1 MAKIIKT
8 ITFNFKWS
16 GDCTAL
22 RGFNVSLTTQGKTPT
37 EESIIAIHIDETEIK
52 PTYSCVLKNITLD
65 SSTIYTAWVQACY
78 PGKDS
83 DWKSS
88 GNLTA
93 SDDGSSTIASQT
105 QLNTT
110 NTNVSNV
117 TNKVT
122 NLQQTGLGMKV
133 NFSSFTLVDPGEI
146 YLHGFNSVTGASED
160 IDGWVW
166 WNGAKVTIPK
176 GMINPNDFI
185 YNNPIYVVYR
195 TSNSTK
201 YQVAYFTDQK
211 KWKYTTTPT
220 KGTVSDWTWNPTTD
234 IILCSFIEPNNE
246 GSLVSSLLYTP
257 PKSSEDVTVSNE
269 INNKI
274 KDVQDNLDNFDSTIT
289 GTFRDGIIEEAE
301 AKAIKQNLNIIQTDK
316 AQLDK
321 DYSTV
326 YGNSKLDGTT
336 KTNLSSAKTDYDSKY
351 NTLVITVNSAI
362 ADGKA
367 TTAEA
372 TAVNNA
378 FTNYKTS
385 IGTLKQRLQE
395 SLDYISTKKIDDLV
409 IGGRN
414 ILLDSGRVI
423 TTTTAYNVVNYRTS
437 SLKPNTKYTVVI
449 NGFTNSGNS
458 LGVWFNSGNDGG
470 IRFPAT
476 TVAKTQYIVVTTPS
490 SLTTTSVS
498 IFNYP
503 QASATNT
510 TINWACMYEGEIKP
524 PLDWSP
530 SPEDINNTI
539 SALGEDLQDQI
550 DGKIESYNQTTN
562 PADAWT
568 TAAIKTQHT
577 GDIWYNDSTKLTQ
590 RWSGTA
596 WMPLKDADAIAAQ
609 NLAQQKKRVFT
620 ATPTT
625 PYDVG
630 DLWVQGGTG
639 DIMKCKTALASG
651 SYNAAHWEKASKY
664 TDDTT
669 ANQAISNTILTP
681 ADKISFL
688 STYKDALKANDSLS
702 SSASLLDL
710 VNDPTYK
717 TSYVP
722 AYNALKSLLEVLV
735 GDISKQNS
743 TTVGWDKAG
752 YDTAYDKYVSAKENF
767 EKRIKDEIYKYAN
780 GEKGVSYENEKLLAS
795 WCADNNKLL
804 INGGKIYLKSISGE
818 SLMMNTITA
827 GNIAIGDFTN
837 YVTANPNIPD
847 TIKFSHTPYGEPH
860 ISDNYLCKANASDL
874 YFGLTDTSL
883 NSFTEGDELYFEFT
897 GRAASAT
904 TVTVI
909 ISARDKNKNYLFDR
923 QSEAI
928 TLTTTDKV
936 YSGTIKLTG
945 NWSTSPFYNI
955 GISNTAATKVQVF
968 AKNVIIRKKNAG
980 NMIVDGSITS
990 TNLATDAIKSRNYL
1004 ANSSGMFLNLLNGT
1018 IDSKNFKIDASG
1030 NLDITGRVI
1039 ATSGQIG
1046 GADGF
1051 NIVNGAIYRGAG
1063 VLGQGGSGNIYLGQ
1077 SGFSIENKLVYTSNS
1092 NTLQLNVDG
1101 LAIKGYN
1108 AATITYV
1115 DNGLGNKVNTSWM
1128 TQTNIFNTLTNN
1140 GATQGIY
1147 MNPTDKRIYINAEYI
1162 ATGVLADAAGNISWN
1177 LASGVLTAK
1186 KLSIDSTN
1194 FKLTESGVVTAKS
1207 GIIGG
1212 WNITTGS
1219 MNRQFTAN
1227 NKNYWLYFDTGTTSD
1242 AWAAF
1247 MLRTKATTASVW
1259 EDKFSIAWNGRMTA
1273 MDADVRGVINATSL
1287 QAKDDIKMYSAL
1299 TAAPATI
1306 LQLVKHGSASAT
1318 YDTLFIGDGLDP
1330 NSYLDIRR
1338 RTEFAENVLIKSG
1351 DLVVMNN
1358 ISASSIY
1365 TSNWFRSRGKTGWY
1379 SEDYA
1384 GGIRMEDASWVR
1396 TYGAKNF
1403 YCDKQI
1409 FAGTDLRADGR
1420 CMLQNI
1426 APSQGTSFKL
1436 TVNGVDAIDSRKD
1449 GTGQFFMSKMIYNRT
1464 YTGQSDVVITSA
1476 GTLGRRTSSSKRYK
1490 KDITYLS
1497 NPEITPPP
1505 KRSRTTRSIKSFTN
1519 PESVLNIPV
1528 ANYKYIDGYVSG
1540 GDYDGDPIL
1549 GFIAEDIDAVFPEA
1563 VVYNTKFRDI
1573 VTNVEY
1579 TYDQLTNI
1587 TKIRDEL
1594 ISHTVDALIK
1604 CYRTEHNLAG
1614 TGIIGDQR
1622 IMDNIEKNAKNIVNA
1637 TNPDIMGRCEEFI
1650 DYTSPERW
1658 NEKVIIPAMLY
1669 VAQQQRQH
1677 IKELNE
1683 RVNLLEITLSEK

>member
-1 MAKIIKT
+1 MAKIIKI

-37 EESIIAIHIDETEIK
+37 EESIITIHIDETEIK
-52 PTYSCVLKNITLD
+52 PAYSCVLKNITLD

-146 YLHGFNSVTGASED
+146 YLHGFNPVTGVSED

-166 WNGAKVTIPK
+166 WNGMKVTIPK

-185 YNNPIYVVYR
+185 YNNPIYVVFR

-211 KWKYTTTPT
+211 KWKYTTPT

-234 IILCSFIEPNNE
+234 IILCSFIEPSNE

-257 PKSSEDVTVSNE
+257 PKSPEDVTVSNE

-321 DYSTV
+321 DYSIV
-326 YGNSKLDGTT
+326 YGNTKLDGTA
-336 KTNLSSAKTDYDSKY
+336 KTNLNAAKTDYDSKY
-351 NTLVITVNSAI
+351 NTLVSTVNSAI

-367 TTAEA
+367 TSSEA

-395 SLDYISTKKIDDLV
+395 ALDYISTKKINDLV

-414 ILLDSGRVI
+414 LLLDSGRVI

-437 SLKPNTKYTVVI
+437 SLKPNTKYTFVI

-458 LGVWFNSGNDGG
+458 VGVWFNGG
-470 IRFPAT
+470 GAGGGTFPET
-476 TVAKTQYIVVTTPS
+476 TVAKTQYIVVTTPGT
-490 SLTTTSVS
+490 LNNTTVS

-503 QASATNT
+503 SSTAKNS

-530 SPEDINNTI
+530 APEDINDTI

-550 DGKIESYNQTTN
+550 DGKIESYNQTSDPST
-562 PADAWT
+562 AWT
-568 TAAIKTQHT
+568 TAGIKTQHT
-577 GDIWYNDSTKLTQ
+577 GDIWYDDSSKLTQ
-590 RWSGTA
+590 RWSGSA
-596 WMPLKDADAIAAQ
+596 WLPLKDADAIAAQ

-669 ANQAISNTILTP
+669 ANQAVSNTILTP

-688 STYKDALKANDSLS
+688 ATYKDALKANESLS
-702 SSASLLDL
+702 ASASLLDL
-710 VNDPTYK
+710 ANDPTYK

-722 AYNALKSLLEVLV
+722 AYNVLKALLEALV
-735 GDISKQNS
+735 GDVSKQNS
-743 TTVGWDKAG
+743 TTTNWDKTG
-752 YDTAYDKYVSAKENF
+752 YDSAYDKYVSARENF
-767 EKRIKDEIYKYAN
+767 EKRVKDEIYKYAN

-795 WCADNNKLL
+795 WASENNKLL

-827 GNIAIGDFTN
+827 KNIAIGDFTN
-837 YVTANPNIPD
+837 YVTANPNYPE
-847 TIKFSHTPYGEPH
+847 TTKFSHTPYGEPH
-860 ISDNYLCKANASDL
+860 ISDGYLCKANVTDL

-883 NSFTEGDELYFEFT
+883 NSFTDGDELYFEFT
-897 GRAASAT
+897 GRAASVT

-909 ISARDKNKNYLFDR
+909 VSARDKNASYLFDR
-923 QSEAI
+923 QSETI
-928 TLTTTDKV
+928 TLTTADKL
-936 YSGTIKLTG
+936 YSGSIKLTG
-945 NWSTSPFYNI
+945 SWTTSVYYNI

-968 AKNVIIRKKNAG
+968 VKNVKVRKKNAG

-990 TNLATDAIKSRNYL
+990 TSLATDAIKSRNYL

-1046 GADGF
+1046 GSDGF

-1077 SGFSIENKLVYTSNS
+1077 SGFSIGNKLVYTSSS
-1092 NTLQLNVDG
+1092 NTLELNVDG

-1128 TQTNIFNTLTNN
+1128 TQTNIFNKLTNN

-1147 MNPTDKRIYINAEYI
+1147 MNPNDQKIYINAQYI
-1162 ATGVLADAAGNISWN
+1162 ATGILADAAGNISWN

-1194 FKLTESGVVTAKS
+1194 FKLTEAGVVTAKS

-1212 WNITTGS
+1212 WDITTGS

-1242 AWAAF
+1242 AYAAF
-1247 MLRTKATTASVW
+1247 MLRTKATTASAW
-1259 EDKFSIAWNGRMTA
+1259 EDKFSIAWNGKMTA

-1287 QAKDDIKMYSAL
+1287 QAKDAIQMYSAL
-1299 TAAPATI
+1299 TAAPATV
-1306 LQLVKHGSASAT
+1306 LQLVKHGSATAT
-1318 YDTLFIGDGLDP
+1318 YDTLLVGDGLDP
-1330 NSYLDIRR
+1330 NSYLDIQR
-1338 RTEFAENVLIKSG
+1338 RTEFAKDVLIKSG
-1351 DLVVMNN
+1351 DLMVMSN
-1358 ISASSIY
+1358 ISSSSAY
-1365 TSNWFRSRGKTGWY
+1365 TSNWFRSRGKTGWH

-1396 TYGAKNF
+1396 TYGEKNF
-1403 YCDKQI
+1403 YCNKNI
-1409 FAGTDLRADGR
+1409 YAGVN
-1420 CMLQNI
+1420 LQ
-1426 APSQGTSFKL
+1426 
-1436 TVNGVDAIDSRKD
+1436 VD
-1449 GTGQFFMSKMIYNRT
+1449 GTAQIRTINYNGEVNIISRGSQLVKGGADAGGGSWFGSTAIYNRT
-1464 YTGQSDVVITSA
+1464 YTGQSDVCITSS
-1476 GTLGRRTSSSKRYK
+1476 GVVGRRTSSSKRYK
-1490 KDITYLS
+1490 KDISYLS
-1497 NPEITPPP
+1497 HPENSTV
-1505 KRSRTTRSIKSFTN
+1505 KEKARLTRSKSTLR
-1519 PESVLNIPV
+1519 PEAVLNIPV
-1528 ANYKYIDGYVSG
+1528 ADYKYIEGYVTG
-1540 GDYDGDPIL
+1540 GDYEDSPIL
-1549 GFIAEDIDAVFPEA
+1549 GFIAEDVEKVFPDAVI
-1563 VVYNTKFRDI
+1563 YNTIFKDTI
-1573 VTNVEY
+1573 TNE
-1579 TYDQLTNI
+1579 TYEASQLDSL
-1587 TKIRDEL
+1587 TKIREDLLAQTIEML
-1594 ISHTVDALIK
+1594 TNS
-1604 CYRTEHNLAG
+1604 YRKEHNLLG
-1614 TGIIGDQR
+1614 SGMIGDPT
-1622 IMDNIEKNAKNIVNA
+1622 IMKEIQEEAELLMDK
-1637 TNPDIMGRCEEFI
+1637 TNPDIASRCVEI
-1650 DYTSPERW
+1650 VDYSSPERW
-1658 NEKVIIPAMLY
+1658 NEKVIIPAILY
-1669 VAQQQRQH
+1669 VAQQQDQK
-1677 IKELNE
+1677 INELTE
-1683 RVNLLEITLSEK
+1683 RVNSLENTLREK